1 MRIEGSNAMKSVKI
15 EAKKLL
21 EVLKENRA
29 KHESDYKKSV
39 EGYEK
44 DLLEVSE
51 SNVKIAKKV
60 ASLIKEGEL
69 TKAHQ
74 NWFEA
79 LPSKPNSYLDHY
91 DRAIRMVELS
101 ADEIIEL
108 ESEIFNQLV
117 MDEWGWKKQF
127 VTSNAKYLG

>member
-51 SNVKIAKKV
+51 SNIKIAKKV

-69 TKAHQ
+69 EKAHQ
-74 NWFEA
+74 NWFQP

-108 ESEIFNQLV
+108 EAEVFNQLV